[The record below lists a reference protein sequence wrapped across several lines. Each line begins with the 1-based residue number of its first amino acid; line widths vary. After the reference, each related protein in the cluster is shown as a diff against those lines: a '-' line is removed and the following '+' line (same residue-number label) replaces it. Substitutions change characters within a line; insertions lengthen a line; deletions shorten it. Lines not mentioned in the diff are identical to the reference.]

1 MSEFE
6 NWLKNRIKYLVFALT
21 TTVGIYVAYL
31 IYKKVKGGR

>member
-6 NWLKNRIKYLVFALT
+6 SWLKNRIKYLFFALAT
-21 TTVGIYVAYL
+21 TMGIYVAYL